1 MPTITGTAG
10 ADTLSSSG
18 ENDTI
23 LAGAGNDLILG
34 AGLSANSVVA
44 GDGDDRIQ
52 WGGASSFPLFSVD
65 GGNGFDTL
73 DFSSFDGASYFFS
86 RSILIRDGEG
96 PNTIEGRV
104 DGFERDV
111 RTLPKTFFTAT
122 GIERIDGGIGVDF
135 SLGRFTANLE
145 IHGRG
150 SASILTGSGD
160 DRIFL
165 ESGPGGGRIGSF
177 TVDGG
182 AGSDTLYLEKQAQ
195 SYLIQAVDGGF
206 TIYDGRLSSHQVR
219 NMEQVVFAGGPA
231 LSLQQATAQ
240 DFDAAAYLARYAD
253 LRAAFGADEVK
264 AYRHFFEYGQAE
276 GRVASAFDGLSY
288 IASYP
293 DLIRAFG
300 ADSAAGVAHYQQYGM
315 AEGRTI
321 TFDGQAYAAAWVD
334 LAQAFGTDTAAAA
347 RHYITYGLNEGRA
360 TSGFDTVGYL
370 LSNPDVAA
378 SLAFT
383 PTSQVL
389 NAARTHWLT
398 YGADEGRPGEGAF
411 DRDQSQSNPI
421 LTPLNTAGQS
431 VTNGVFERAGDK
443 DWFFAN
449 LPTRTTITVD
459 GSDAVTSISVY
470 DVRGKLLLF
479 DADGRGASF
488 LVPVETSTA
497 AAGSVYIVVTS
508 TGTGGYTLT
517 TSRATAQ
524 TASPTQEDGDLANAA
539 NALAGV
545 PPAPYGEDA
554 APPRS
559 DDTAVSLP
567 WLETFVL

>member
-10 ADTLSSSG
+10 ADTLTGS
-18 ENDTI
+18 
-23 LAGAGNDLILG
+23 AGADLIDGLGGDDVVFG
-34 AGLSANSVVA
+34 AGGSDALNG
-44 GDGDDRIQ
+44 GDGSDILRFA
-52 WGGASSFPLFSVD
+52 GPSSNYLLVQ
-65 GGNGFDTL
+65 
-73 DFSSFDGASYFFS
+73 
-86 RSILIRDGEG
+86 
-96 PNTIEGRV
+96 
-104 DGFERDV
+104 
-111 RTLPKTFFTAT
+111 TAT
-122 GIERIDGGIGVDF
+122 GWAIHDGQ
-135 SLGRFTANLE
+135 SAASTAVSFE
-145 IHGRG
+145 FVQFASG
-150 SASILTGSGD
+150 SAVT
-160 DRIFL
+160 F
-165 ESGPGGGRIGSF
+165 
-177 TVDGG
+177 
-182 AGSDTLYLEKQAQ
+182 
-195 SYLIQAVDGGF
+195 
-206 TIYDGRLSSHQVR
+206 
-219 NMEQVVFAGGPA
+219 
-231 LSLQQATAQ
+231 QQATVL

-253 LRAAFGADEVK
+253 LRAAFGTDEVK

-288 IASYP
+288 IASYA

-300 ADSAAGVAHYQQYGM
+300 ADNAAGVAHYQHYGM

-334 LAQAFGTDTAAAA
+334 LARAFGTDATAAA
-347 RHYITYGLNEGRA
+347 RHYITNGLNEGRA

-411 DRDQSQSNPI
+411 GRDQSQANPA
-421 LTPLNTAGQS
+421 LTPLNAAGQS
-431 VTNGVFERAGDK
+431 VTNGVFEIAGDK

-449 LPTRTTITVD
+449 LPTRTTITVN

-497 AAGSVYIVVTS
+497 ASGSVYIVVTS

-517 TSRATAQ
+517 TSRAGAQ
-524 TASPTQEDGDLANAA
+524 AAPASEEDGALASAA
-539 NALAGV
+539 YALAGLDGT
-545 PPAPYGEDA
+545 PDLNA
-554 APPRS
+554 ADLTPDWLPLI
-559 DDTAVSLP
+559 DPVSRGLDVID
-567 WLETFVL
+567 F